1 MRTSTASL
9 AALGAAA
16 ALVLSAC
23 SSSGGGGNASS
34 PTNNGGGGGGAT
46 TSSSS
51 TQAKGKVGVI
61 LPDTTTSNRY
71 VQYDAPLLT
80 AAFKKAGIPAIIQN
94 AHGSNSTFVSDAQA
108 MINQGVTV
116 MLIDP
121 ADPATGISVEKSAQ
135 AAGVQV
141 IDYDRVN
148 LGGSAP
154 YYVSFDNEKVGELQ
168 AQGLLQCLAAKGI
181 TKNPNIIELNGG
193 TNIDNNAVLFK
204 AGAHKVWAQ
213 KGVKPKVETDVKN
226 WDDTIAATDFQQA
239 FTQDPSVQGVLA
251 ANDGIA
257 AAAIATLKQHHEKIP
272 VTGQDATTQGLQYIL
287 TGDQCLT
294 VFKDVRKEANAAS
307 QLAIDLI
314 HGDKAAADKLA
325 NKPFHDPKNGRTIK
339 AVLLTPEII
348 TKKNISDVIKAGA
361 VTKAEICKGIA
372 SACKAAGL

>member
-1 MRTSTASL
+1 MRKSTASL

-23 SSSGGGGNASS
+23 SSSSGGN
-34 PTNNGGGGGGAT
+34 TGNGGTGGNSPSGNN
-46 TSSSS
+46 SSSS
-51 TQAKGKVGVI
+51 QPKGKVGVI

-71 VQYDAPLLT
+71 VQYDQPLLNKAFT
-80 AAFKKAGIPAIIQN
+80 AAGIPHIIEN

-116 MLIDP
+116 LLIDP
-121 ADPATGISVEKSAQ
+121 ADPTTGISVEKTAQ

-154 YYVSFDNEKVGELQ
+154 YYVSFDNFKVGELQ

-204 AGAHKVWAQ
+204 AGAHKIWSQ
-213 KGVKPKVETDVKN
+213 KGIKPKVETDVKN

-239 FTQDPSVQGVLA
+239 FTQDPTVQGVLS

-294 VFKDVRKEANAAS
+294 VFKDVRKEANAAA

-314 HGDKAAADKLA
+314 KGDKAAADKLA
-325 NKPFHDPKNGRTIK
+325 NRPFKDPKNGRTIK
-339 AVLLTPEII
+339 SILLTPEII

-372 SACKAAGL
+372 SACKSAGL